1 MIILVFP
8 LYKRISGGGVVATAF
23 AADISDDG
31 ISPTVDCIWNR
42 DSGSRLGGIRFPS
55 RNPLGI
61 TFGVLTYIPLL
72 LSLAWRIYIVS
83 LNQKNCAVIVTHFS
97 TLPLAFLLKLVRSR
111 VRVINFYQDKE
122 WKFFGGLILPGFIR
136 AISFL
141 SFYFSDII
149 VYANK
154 YLESIPSDL
163 GFASVENRRSLHS
176 APSRHIVYP
185 IWCDKR
191 FVDSAAHCFK
201 SPLIREYD
209 VAFCVRSGYAKN
221 PSAYLDFSRISHK
234 SPDPLRLV
242 AFGPS
247 NTPFLA
253 DVSRLD
259 NAQTEYDCNFTTIAE
274 ILSNSRMFLVLSR
287 HEGFGLTALEAMAFG
302 CVPLVLDNGG
312 CSNFLSGYPELI
324 LPQNSSPRTILERAN
339 VILGDVDNLA
349 CLSQRLMIEAASG
362 LHSASRD
369 RSIASAKI
377 RELITNSNL
386 SRK

>member
-8 LYKRISGGGVVATAF
+8 LYNRISGGGVVATAF
-23 AADISDDG
+23 AADIGDDG
-31 ISPTVDCIWNR
+31 ISPIVDYIWSR
-42 DSGSRLGGIRFPS
+42 DYGSRLGGIRFPS
-55 RNPLGI
+55 RTPLGI
-61 TFGVLTYIPLL
+61 ILGVLTYSPLL
-72 LSLAWRIYIVS
+72 LSLALRIYRIS
-83 LNQKNCAVIVTHFS
+83 LNQKDSAIIVTHFS

-122 WKFFGGLILPGFIR
+122 WKFFGGQILPGFIR

-149 VYANK
+149 VYANR
-154 YLESIPSDL
+154 YLASIPSDL
-163 GFASVENRRSLHS
+163 RFTSVESRRPMHS
-176 APSRHIVYP
+176 ASSSHIIYP

-191 FVDSAAHCFK
+191 FVDSAARCFK
-201 SPLIREYD
+201 PPLIREYD

-221 PSAYLDFSRISHK
+221 PSAYLNFSRISHK

-242 AFGPS
+242 AFGPT

-259 NAQTEYDCNFTTIAE
+259 NVQTEYDCDFTTIAE
-274 ILSNSRMFLVLSR
+274 ILSNSRIFLVLSR

-324 LPQNSSPRTILERAN
+324 LPQDSSSKTILERVN
-339 VILGDVDNLA
+339 VILGDVASLA

-377 RELITNSNL
+377 RELIANSNPPQ
-386 SRK
+386 

>member
-1 MIILVFP
+1 MSL
-8 LYKRISGGGVVATAF
+8 
-23 AADISDDG
+23 AADICHDG
-31 ISPTVDCIWNR
+31 ISPTIMYIWSR
-42 DSGSRLGGIRFPS
+42 EYGSHSGGIRFPS

-61 TFGVLTYIPLL
+61 AFGVLTYIPFL
-72 LSLAWRIYIVS
+72 LSLALRIYRIS
-83 LNQKNCAVIVTHFS
+83 LNQQDSAVILTHFS

-111 VRVINFYQDKE
+111 VRVINFYQAKE
-122 WKFFGGLILPGFIR
+122 WKFFGGQILPGFIR
-136 AISFL
+136 TISFL

-176 APSRHIVYP
+176 VSSRHIVYP
-185 IWCDKR
+185 IWCDER
-191 FVDSAAHCFK
+191 FVDSAARCFK
-201 SPLIREYD
+201 PPLIREYD
-209 VAFCVRSGYAKN
+209 VAFCVRSGYPKN
-221 PSAYLDFSRISHK
+221 PSAYFEFSHLSHK

-247 NTPFLA
+247 NTSFLA
-253 DVSRLD
+253 DISRLD
-259 NAQTEYDCNFTTIAE
+259 NVQTEYDCNFTTIAE

-324 LPQNSSPRTILERAN
+324 LPQNSSPITILERAN

-369 RSIASAKI
+369 RSIASARI
-377 RELITNSNL
+377 RDLITNSN
-386 SRK
+386 SFRK